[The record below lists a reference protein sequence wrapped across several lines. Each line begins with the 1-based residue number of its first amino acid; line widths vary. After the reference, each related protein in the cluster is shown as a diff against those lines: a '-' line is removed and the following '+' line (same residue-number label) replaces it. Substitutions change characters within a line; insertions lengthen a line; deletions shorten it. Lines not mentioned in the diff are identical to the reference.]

1 MPKNLLRDSLLAA
14 GIFAVGIG
22 STFTPSFSMSMR
34 EAVGIAVDSNPEIGE
49 AISNREA
56 IEFELRQGRGLWM
69 PRVDLEASIG
79 GEIRNNRTTRA
90 AERPGALNSKYDT
103 DHLFLRRQA
112 SVVVRQ
118 LLFDGFGVD
127 AEIERQASRVDGASF
142 RVLERSEFVA
152 LAVIREYLDILRL
165 RKVLGYTR
173 QNISYHQGVL
183 QKIGQGTSGGSISVA
198 DRQQAEERL
207 YSARARLEEAKEE
220 FQAAHTRF
228 IKLVGRDSG
237 KMSRP
242 KSVARAIPKT
252 LSSAIGQARV
262 NHPSVKLASAD
273 IDAAAALVKAAESK
287 YYPRVLLEGRGRL
300 GRDLDGTKGQD
311 NDAQANVIVEWNLFN
326 GGIDKANREEQVR
339 RVDESRMTLHRVS
352 REVEEGVRLSWDRKT
367 LQRRRLAALRQ
378 QAAKT
383 EQLITSYTEQFKIGQ
398 RSLLDVLDTQNS
410 RLFSNIAVVTA
421 ATAVKFAEYR
431 LLASTGTLL
440 KVMSIK
446 PPSAAWAY
454 AREDAKVPPTPAAET
469 MTRNSPIRPVMP
481 TAGSLY

>member
-1 MPKNLLRDSLLAA
+1 MPKTSLRNSLLAA
-14 GIFAVGIG
+14 GIFAVGIAG
-22 STFTPSFSMSMR
+22 SLSPSFSMSMR

-90 AERPGALNSKYDT
+90 AETLGSKYDT

-118 LLFDGFGVD
+118 LLFDGFGAD
-127 AEIERQASRVDGASF
+127 AEIERQASRVDGASY

-152 LAVIREYLDILRL
+152 LQVIREYLDILRL
-165 RKVLGYTR
+165 RKVLGFTR
-173 QNISYHQGVL
+173 KNISYHQGVL
-183 QKIGQGTSGGSISVA
+183 KKIGQGTSGGSISVA

-207 YSARARLEEAKEE
+207 YSARASLEEAKEE
-220 FQAAHTRF
+220 FKAAHSRF
-228 IKLVGRDSG
+228 IKLVGRESG

-242 KSVARAIPKT
+242 PSIHRAVPKS
-252 LSSAIGQARV
+252 LDSAIGQARI
-262 NHPSVKLASAD
+262 NHPSVKLATAD
-273 IDAAAALVKAAESK
+273 IDAATALVKAAESR

-300 GRDLDGTKGQD
+300 GRDLDGTRGMD
-311 NDAQANVIVEWNLFN
+311 NDAQANVVVEWNLFN

-339 RVDESRMTLHRVS
+339 RVDERRMTLHRVA
-352 REVEEGVRLSWDRKT
+352 REIEEGVRLSWDRKT
-367 LQRRRLAALRQ
+367 IQRRRLAALRQ

-410 RLFSNIAVVTA
+410 RLFSSIAVVTA
-421 ATAVKFAEYR
+421 ETAVDFAEYR
-431 LLASTGTLL
+431 LLASTGSLL
-440 KVMSIK
+440 KTMSIK